1 MIERARVQP
10 HARGPECPG
19 IAYRAREEMLAEALA
34 DCAREE
40 PEVGDLDGAVLRH
53 PAQLVPAR
61 ERAAAPRDV
70 QGDLGLPEVGADL
83 LVGPVPAVAPVVG
96 LADPAVA
103 LAIQCGR
110 RPLDRLDGEAGKD
123 IEGRPELT
131 RTLQVEVRAR
141 RLHITL
147 LQLGVVPSW
156 RLSFPHDLQQDGH
169 RSPPARAAPR
179 ELHGTRTVLLL

>member
-1 MIERARVQP
+1 MRMIERARVQP

-110 RPLDRLDGEAGKD
+110 RPLDRLEDRKS
-123 IEGRPELT
+123 T
-131 RTLQVEVRAR
+131 RLNSS
-141 RLHITL
+141 HITISYAVFCL
-147 LQLGVVPSW
+147 KKKKKKNNILYNKKKKKNKKKNK
-156 RLSFPHDLQQDGH
+156 
-169 RSPPARAAPR
+169 
-179 ELHGTRTVLLL
+179 